1 MEGDI
6 AAKELAMSQRYVR
19 SNRHTIQV
27 DYVPFMDE
35 LAELNGNKPDIGSLL
50 SNLCLIKP
58 FGTS

>member
-35 LAELNGNKPDIGSLL
+35 LAELNGNKPDIGILL
-50 SNLCLIKP
+50 PKDLGQS
-58 FGTS
+58 